1 MERKL
6 FFVKTCF
13 YVGVVADLLVTIPLV
28 FPKIAKSMFGL
39 TDFQATNEYLYV
51 SRIGAS
57 LMLGWTLLLLWA
69 SFKPLARK
77 GVLLLTLFPV
87 IFGLVI
93 SSILA
98 VTSGSIEAK
107 YMIPLWVFYSLIIP
121 AYASAYSL
129 AGKIE
134 SKKMCPPGDAR

>member
-1 MERKL
+1 MKRKL
-6 FFVKTCF
+6 LFVKMC
-13 YVGVVADLLVTIPLV
+13 YYIGVVADLLAAIPLL
-28 FPKIAKSMFGL
+28 FPEIAKSVFGL
-39 TDFQATNEYLYV
+39 TDFQVTNEYLYV

-77 GVLLLTLFPV
+77 EVLLLTLFPV
-87 IFGLVI
+87 ISGLAI

-98 VTSGSIEAK
+98 VTAGSILAK

-134 SKKMCPPGDAR
+134 SNK